1 MLPNPNRP
9 QRPIQP
15 PLPLKPRRVRGGY
28 KLSSGYN
35 SADAGPIPWTTQRW
49 IRVIEQAASGP
60 KLVEGIEY
68 GRLGQTKRLEIVA
81 GAVKG
86 SVQGRQYRPYDV
98 TLKVSVFSP
107 EQWEQVVGLMS
118 DQAMYAAKLLSGEL
132 PANIEEVFARV
143 GVRLFPQEASEVVT
157 SCTCG
162 TLEPWCKHA
171 CCVASLL
178 ADQLASKPFLMF
190 ELRGIAPSDLLEH
203 VRQRRALT
211 SVGTTAMPIYT
222 PHAEGEHPSKPLEEC
237 LDSFWDAEPQTEEID
252 LPLEPPAVSHP
263 LLRRL
268 GPSPFAGA
276 RFPLVGLLATCY
288 EMVSKSALDG
298 PAQETA
304 GEAGE
309 GSPSDAAA
317 DESEADPDA
326 GEDA

>member
-1 MLPNPNRP
+1 MLPNPQHPN
-9 QRPIQP
+9 RPIQP
-15 PLPLKPRRVRGGY
+15 ALPAKPRRVRGGY

-35 SADAGPIPWTTQRW
+35 SAEAGPIPWTTQRW
-49 IRVIEQAASGP
+49 IRIIEQAASGP

-81 GAVKG
+81 GAVKA
-86 SVQGRQYRPYDV
+86 SVQGRQYRPYEV
-98 TLKVSVFSP
+98 ALKVSVFTP

-132 PANIEEVFARV
+132 PPNIEEVFARV
-143 GVRLFPQEASEVVT
+143 GVRLFPMEISDVTT

-162 TLEPWCKHA
+162 VQEQWCKHA

-190 ELRGIAPSDLLEH
+190 EMRGISPSDLMEH
-203 VRQRRALT
+203 VRQRRSMSAAGSST
-211 SVGTTAMPIYT
+211 MPIYT
-222 PHAEGEHPSKPLEEC
+222 PHAEGEHPSRPLEDC
-237 LDSFWDAEPQTEEID
+237 VGSFWESDSVEEEID

-276 RFPLVGLLATCY
+276 KFPLVGLLATCY
-288 EMVSKSALDG
+288 EMVSKAALEG
-298 PAQETA
+298 PVRA
-304 GEAGE
+304 GEA
-309 GSPSDAAA
+309 PADPAAA
-317 DESEADPDA
+317 DETAEASDERSGPSDDA
-326 GEDA
+326 